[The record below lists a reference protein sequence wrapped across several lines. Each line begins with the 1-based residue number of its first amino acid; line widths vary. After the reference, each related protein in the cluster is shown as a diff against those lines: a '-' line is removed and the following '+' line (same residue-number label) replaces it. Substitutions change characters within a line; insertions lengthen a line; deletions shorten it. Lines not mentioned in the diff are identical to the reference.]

1 MEIIKTMNR
10 PIKAT
15 NDSLNEL
22 FKDIDVVQ
30 IKSDGVYEDKA
41 LSDDVVLRIEDPSV
55 IQTFK
60 ELIAIEKQQRDY
72 QCMCLGDY
80 AIELLKEGEL
90 KSIIGF
96 HHGISI
102 RYSGWTGDAELKYA
116 DELLTFFFA
125 LGLKEPLEKKKRDND
140 GARK

>member
-1 MEIIKTMNR
+1 MNR

-60 ELIAIEKQQRDY
+60 ELIGIEKQQRDY
-72 QCMCLGDY
+72 
-80 AIELLKEGEL
+80 
-90 KSIIGF
+90 
-96 HHGISI
+96 
-102 RYSGWTGDAELKYA
+102 
-116 DELLTFFFA
+116 
-125 LGLKEPLEKKKRDND
+125 
-140 GARK
+140 